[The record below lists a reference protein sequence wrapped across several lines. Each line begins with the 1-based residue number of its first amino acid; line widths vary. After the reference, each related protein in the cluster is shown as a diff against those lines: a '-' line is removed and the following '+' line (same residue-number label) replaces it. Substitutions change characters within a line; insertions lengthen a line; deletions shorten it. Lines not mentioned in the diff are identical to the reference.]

1 MDTCDKTDEK
11 ENVDDVEATKA
22 SAGSIKQIDKGVVH
36 QICSGQVVLTLA
48 TAVKE
53 LVENSL
59 DAGATIIEVKL
70 RGQGAELVEV
80 SDNGHGVVENNFA
93 GLTIKHAT
101 SKLREFTDL
110 VSVQTFG
117 FRGEALSSLC
127 ALSTLSIST
136 RHMSAQLGH
145 VLEFDNDGIIV
156 NKSTVARPVG
166 TTVTVKNIFHTM
178 PVRQKEFQRNI
189 KKEFTKLINVM
200 NAYGLVSC
208 GVKIKVISVKPNNK
222 TELIMQTQGS
232 SNIRENIVNIFG
244 AKIMT
249 SLKPFAQKELSEEDL
264 SNANIRGRVPDVN
277 VQGFISSPVHGEGR
291 GAPDRQFL
299 FINSRPCDHAK
310 LSKVINQIYHGY
322 NRHQYPFVC
331 LNLSTERTT
340 VDVNITPDKRQI
352 FLTQEK
358 YLLELI
364 KKSLEKMYEDA
375 PSTMPL
381 QSFMTNTAIKHE
393 RQTTDIKPSLNISNL
408 KRTFSHSF
416 KDSIVDEPR
425 KKPKT
430 LLGFIK
436 VGKSGDDYAE
446 NKVIDNS
453 VHEASDDELDG
464 SVKKETVEDKLT
476 FLSNKKAKNELP
488 EEKETPDEVEKKEIP
503 LLSSQVANSQPGLS
517 IVFDDFVQSIKES
530 PKKEVMFKPESE
542 AIVIEKK
549 INLPH
554 TQVVDTN
561 VGLSLIFDDFSQ
573 NPNNIEKHEQDQYE
587 SDENYSRPR
596 AENVIDTAEKESHEE
611 VNNDEL
617 LHNGEDMKQDD
628 DSHELKVEKKK
639 VDVVFDFNK
648 LLIDKSEE
656 NVENKSDMV
665 SRFKA
670 QILPSENE
678 SAESELKKQLQKSD
692 FQQMRVCGQFNLG
705 FIIASL
711 NKDLFIIDQHA
722 TDEKYNFETLQ
733 FNTDIKSQ
741 KMVVPQSLELTAV
754 NESVLMDNIGVFEKN
769 GFYFDIDESAPCTQK
784 VKLVSLPI
792 SKNWTFGKEDIE
804 ELVFMLS
811 ELGCDGDTSSLRPS
825 RVRAMFAS
833 RACRKSVM
841 IGRSL
846 TRSHMTKLIR
856 HMGKIEQPW
865 NCPHGRPTI
874 RHLINTDMVRL

>member
-1 MDTCDKTDEK
+1 
-11 ENVDDVEATKA
+11 
-22 SAGSIKQIDKGVVH
+22 
-36 QICSGQVVLTLA
+36 
-48 TAVKE
+48 
-53 LVENSL
+53 
-59 DAGATIIEVKL
+59 
-70 RGQGAELVEV
+70 
-80 SDNGHGVVENNFA
+80 
-93 GLTIKHAT
+93 
-101 SKLREFTDL
+101 
-110 VSVQTFG
+110 
-117 FRGEALSSLC
+117 
-127 ALSTLSIST
+127 
-136 RHMSAQLGH
+136 
-145 VLEFDNDGIIV
+145 
-156 NKSTVARPVG
+156 
-166 TTVTVKNIFHTM
+166 
-178 PVRQKEFQRNI
+178 
-189 KKEFTKLINVM
+189 
-200 NAYGLVSC
+200 
-208 GVKIKVISVKPNNK
+208 
-222 TELIMQTQGS
+222 
-232 SNIRENIVNIFG
+232 
-244 AKIMT
+244 
-249 SLKPFAQKELSEEDL
+249 
-264 SNANIRGRVPDVN
+264 
-277 VQGFISSPVHGEGR
+277 
-291 GAPDRQFL
+291 
-299 FINSRPCDHAK
+299 
-310 LSKVINQIYHGY
+310 
-322 NRHQYPFVC
+322 
-331 LNLSTERTT
+331 
-340 VDVNITPDKRQI
+340 
-352 FLTQEK
+352 
-358 YLLELI
+358 
-364 KKSLEKMYEDA
+364 MYEDA

-436 VGKSGDDYAE
+436 VGKSGDDFAE

-476 FLSNKKAKNELP
+476 FLPNKKAKNELP
-488 EEKETPDEVEKKEIP
+488 EEKETPDEVENKEIP

-587 SDENYSRPR
+587 SDENYSRPK

-628 DSHELKVEKKK
+628 DSHELKVEKKR
-639 VDVVFDFNK
+639 VDAVFDFNK

-656 NVENKSDMV
+656 NVENKSDIV

-733 FNTDIKSQ
+733 VRFLGLICHKTRK
-741 KMVVPQSLELTAV
+741 
-754 NESVLMDNIGVFEKN
+754 
-769 GFYFDIDESAPCTQK
+769 FYSKRQFSFPFIIDPFIVAI
-784 VKLVSLPI
+784 LLY
-792 SKNWTFGKEDIE
+792 
-804 ELVFMLS
+804 
-811 ELGCDGDTSSLRPS
+811 
-825 RVRAMFAS
+825 
-833 RACRKSVM
+833 
-841 IGRSL
+841 
-846 TRSHMTKLIR
+846 
-856 HMGKIEQPW
+856 
-865 NCPHGRPTI
+865 
-874 RHLINTDMVRL
+874 

>member
-1 MDTCDKTDEK
+1 
-11 ENVDDVEATKA
+11 
-22 SAGSIKQIDKGVVH
+22 
-36 QICSGQVVLTLA
+36 
-48 TAVKE
+48 
-53 LVENSL
+53 
-59 DAGATIIEVKL
+59 
-70 RGQGAELVEV
+70 
-80 SDNGHGVVENNFA
+80 
-93 GLTIKHAT
+93 
-101 SKLREFTDL
+101 
-110 VSVQTFG
+110 
-117 FRGEALSSLC
+117 
-127 ALSTLSIST
+127 
-136 RHMSAQLGH
+136 
-145 VLEFDNDGIIV
+145 
-156 NKSTVARPVG
+156 
-166 TTVTVKNIFHTM
+166 
-178 PVRQKEFQRNI
+178 
-189 KKEFTKLINVM
+189 
-200 NAYGLVSC
+200 
-208 GVKIKVISVKPNNK
+208 
-222 TELIMQTQGS
+222 
-232 SNIRENIVNIFG
+232 
-244 AKIMT
+244 MT

-264 SNANIRGRVPDVN
+264 SNANIRGRVPDVT
-277 VQGFISSPVHGEGR
+277 VQGEGR

-393 RQTTDIKPSLNISNL
+393 RQTTDIKPSLNMSNL

-476 FLSNKKAKNELP
+476 FLPNKKAKNELP
-488 EEKETPDEVEKKEIP
+488 EEKETPDEVENKEIP
-503 LLSSQVANSQPGLS
+503 LLSSQVTNSHPGLS

-542 AIVIEKK
+542 AIVIEKEM
-549 INLPH
+549 NLPQ
-554 TQVVDTN
+554 TKVVDTN

-573 NPNNIEKHEQDQYE
+573 NPNNIE
-587 SDENYSRPR
+587 SDESYSRPK
-596 AENVIDTAEKESHEE
+596 AKNVMDKAEKESHEE
-611 VNNDEL
+611 VNSDEL

-628 DSHELKVEKKK
+628 DSHELKVEKKR
-639 VDVVFDFNK
+639 VDAVFDFNK

-656 NVENKSDMV
+656 NVENKSDIV

-711 NKDLFIIDQHA
+711 NKDLPLLTNTQLMRS
-722 TDEKYNFETLQ
+722 TTL
-733 FNTDIKSQ
+733 
-741 KMVVPQSLELTAV
+741 
-754 NESVLMDNIGVFEKN
+754 
-769 GFYFDIDESAPCTQK
+769 
-784 VKLVSLPI
+784 
-792 SKNWTFGKEDIE
+792 
-804 ELVFMLS
+804 
-811 ELGCDGDTSSLRPS
+811 
-825 RVRAMFAS
+825 
-833 RACRKSVM
+833 
-841 IGRSL
+841 
-846 TRSHMTKLIR
+846 
-856 HMGKIEQPW
+856 
-865 NCPHGRPTI
+865 
-874 RHLINTDMVRL
+874 